1 MTIRE
6 ISKDV
11 RKNESVALPG
21 VRYTCEMKNDK
32 RRLKTGK
39 NNNAHPQYWT
49 EHINRPSYRQQK
61 ESGFENRK
69 KKHIGVPEQV
79 LLHTYRNL
87 IALYMP
93 NAYKIIMYFRIHTRV
108 WAIPF
113 RNNRQ
118 PTMCIFQTRI

>member
-1 MTIRE
+1 MQKEGYTPFMRRKMTIRE

-21 VRYTCEMKNDK
+21 VYTCEMKNDK

-69 KKHIGVPEQV
+69 KKVHRSARAGSVAHVSEF
-79 LLHTYRNL
+79 NC
-87 IALYMP
+87 
-93 NAYKIIMYFRIHTRV
+93 IIHAERL
-108 WAIPF
+108 
-113 RNNRQ
+113 
-118 PTMCIFQTRI
+118 